1 MLFTNAGAVDY
12 VPNQKTTPAF
22 KADGMPYFPI
32 FAGKDAKFGNTKA
45 LPCVETV
52 VNGKITEQKD

>member
-1 MLFTNAGAVDY
+1 MDY
-12 VPNQKTTPAF
+12 APNYKKTPAF
-22 KADGMPYFPI
+22 QADGMAYFPL
-32 FAGKDAKFGNTKA
+32 FAGEDAKFANIKA